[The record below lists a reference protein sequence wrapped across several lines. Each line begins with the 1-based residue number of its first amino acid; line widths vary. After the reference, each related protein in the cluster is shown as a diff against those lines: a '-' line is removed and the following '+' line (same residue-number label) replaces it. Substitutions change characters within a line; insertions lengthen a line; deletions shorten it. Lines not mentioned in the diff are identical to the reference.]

1 MHSVKE
7 SQLREW
13 MKQALDGDQRAYR
26 LLLEELTKMLSDY
39 FRSRVFKQENQ
50 DDLVQETLISIH
62 KAKSTYNTD
71 LPFTNWMYSIAY
83 RRYIDYVRKQSRI
96 DRMEIPGETILP
108 LLSNDNEIANER
120 QLDAEAVLNA
130 IRELP
135 ERQREIVRLLKID
148 GFSIKEAATI
158 MDMTETALKVA
169 AHRAYK
175 KIRQKFDHDQ
185 VRPFVAGIRL

>member
-1 MHSVKE
+1 MQNVKE
-7 SQLREW
+7 VHLRGL
-13 MKQALDGDQRAYR
+13 MKQALEGDQRAYR
-26 LLLEELTKMLSDY
+26 LLLEEASKMLADY
-39 FRSRVFKQENQ
+39 FRSRVFKSENQ

-108 LLSNDNEIANER
+108 FLTNSEEVEGEH
-120 QLDAEAVLNA
+120 QLDAEAVLAA

-135 ERQREIVRLLKID
+135 ERQREIIRLLKID
-148 GFSIKEAATI
+148 GFSIKEAASI

-175 KIRQKFDHDQ
+175 KIRQKFEHDQ
-185 VRPFVAGIRL
+185 VVPFAASIR

>member
-1 MHSVKE
+1 MHNSRE
-7 SQLREW
+7 GQLREL
-13 MKQALDGDQRAYR
+13 MKQSLEGNQRAYR
-26 LLLEELTKMLSDY
+26 LLLEEATKMLSDY

-108 LLSNDNEIANER
+108 FLANDDEIESDH
-120 QLDAEAVLNA
+120 QLDAEAVLEA

-148 GFSIKEAATI
+148 GFSIKEAASI

-185 VRPFVAGIRL
+185 VRPFATGIRL